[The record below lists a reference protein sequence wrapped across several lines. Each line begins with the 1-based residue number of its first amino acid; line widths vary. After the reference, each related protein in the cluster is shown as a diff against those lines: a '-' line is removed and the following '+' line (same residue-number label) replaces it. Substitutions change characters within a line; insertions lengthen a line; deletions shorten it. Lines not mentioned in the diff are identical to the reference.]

1 MLMERG
7 VLLAYLQVAKRRA
20 RQGTKNLARQKHI
33 ISKLAEIGADPAQ
46 AESILDAFQHVQ
58 NTRLL
63 AMQQILNA
71 LDECLTVGPCRC
83 GTADGRPH

>member
-1 MLMERG
+1 MERR

-20 RQGTKNLARQKHI
+20 RQGTRNLARQKHI
-33 ISKLAEIGADPAQ
+33 ISKLAAAGADTAQ
-46 AESILDAFQHVQ
+46 AEAVLEVFQQAQ

-71 LDECLTVGPCRC
+71 LDECQLTG
-83 GTADGRPH
+83 GQWGR